1 MNRFLSDKKTEILPT
16 VMTLIMLNIF
26 GAVIIYLMD
35 SYLMLSLVKMILILC
50 NIFYIYHIGVWF
62 SVKYIVDQSQ
72 IVISAWGGLKKVV
85 LKTEDIESFVT
96 REGKIKGIGLSGI
109 SSNKFAIGRIAVKEL
124 GTTRMFVTDNENIIY
139 LKTEDINYGISPKDC
154 EGFEK
159 ALLSLG
165 IENKEWKKAY
175 NKVHGMYKEVKFMV
189 PMVITSII
197 LLVITFLPI
206 ILYVLNKLPDI
217 MPLAINSAMSVAKVG
232 TDKQFAFSQML
243 YGILNMA
250 IFFCMY
256 YAAHFCAK
264 YDKKAAYRYIY
275 ISLFVAVVFLYLQIV
290 LITMKI

>member
-16 VMTLIMLNIF
+16 IMTLIMLNIF
-26 GAVIIYLMD
+26 GTAVIYLMD
-35 SYLMLSLVKMILILC
+35 SYLMLSLVKVILILC

-62 SVKYIVDQSQ
+62 TVKYVVDGNQ
-72 IVISAWGGLKKVV
+72 IVISAWGGLKKVII
-85 LKTEDIESFVT
+85 KSEDIKSFVT
-96 REGKIKGIGLSGI
+96 RQGKIKGIGLSGI
-109 SSNKFAIGRIAVKEL
+109 SSNRFAIGRIAVKDL

-139 LKTEDINYGISPKDC
+139 LKTEAMNYGISPKDC
-154 EGFEK
+154 EGFK
-159 ALLSLG
+159 NTLLSLG
-165 IENKEWKKAY
+165 IDNKEWEKGY
-175 NKVHGMYKEVKFMV
+175 NKVHGMYKEAKFMV
-189 PMVITSII
+189 PMVITSVI

-217 MPLAINSAMSVAKVG
+217 MPLAINSTMSVAKVG

-243 YGILNMA
+243 YGVLNMA

-275 ISLFVAVVFLYLQIV
+275 ISLLVAIVFLYLQIV